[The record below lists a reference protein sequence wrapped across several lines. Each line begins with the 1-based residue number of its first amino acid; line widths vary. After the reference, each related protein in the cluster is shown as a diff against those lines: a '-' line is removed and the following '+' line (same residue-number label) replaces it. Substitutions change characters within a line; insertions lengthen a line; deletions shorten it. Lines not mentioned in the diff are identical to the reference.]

1 MAYERLF
8 IFVEGD
14 DDKRFFDAIIKPVF
28 EKQYDSVAVWKYS
41 QKKNREVSSFL
52 KSIKGMNA
60 NYIFVSDIDLAPCVT
75 AKKQDI
81 QDKFNELDKDRI
93 IIVKREI
100 ESWYLAGLND
110 ASSKRFGMSHQES
123 TDNATKEQFNGLIP
137 QKFDSRIDFMQE
149 ILKCFSI
156 ETGKQKNTS
165 FRYFFKKHE

>member
-1 MAYERLF
+1 MAYERLY
-8 IFVEGD
+8 ILVEGD

-28 EKQYDSVAVWKYS
+28 EKQYDSVAVWKYA
-41 QKKNREVSSFL
+41 QKKNSKVSSFL

-60 NYIFVSDIDLAPCVT
+60 NNIFVSDINLAPCVT

-100 ESWYLAGLND
+100 ESWYLAGLDD
-110 ASSKRFGMSHQES
+110 ATAGRFSISHQGS
-123 TDNATKEQFNGLIP
+123 TDNATKEQFNDLIP
-137 QKFDSRIDFMQE
+137 KKFDSRIDFMQE